1 MSDTAPVRAGEE
13 LPLDRLSAWFGE
25 AVSVEQFPGGHSNL
39 TYLLRAASGEYVL
52 RRAPLGPVPP
62 KAHDMAREFSILR
75 ALHPV
80 FPYAPRVVRLCE
92 DADVIGAVFYVM
104 ERRVGTIFRNPLDVP
119 DAAAARRI
127 SEAFVDCLVDLHAI
141 DLHSSGLIAIGKP
154 EGFLDRQV
162 GGWSERWLRA
172 DTPDRPDAARVIDYL
187 KTTIPAS
194 RDASVVHND
203 YKLDNVM
210 LTPDL
215 TQVAAVLDWEMTTV
229 GDPLADLGLT
239 LCYWTIGSAYDAPRG
254 EGWFTR
260 EELIERYALKTGR
273 DVSRVRWYEA
283 LGVFKLAVIL
293 QQIYVRYVRGQ
304 TADARFRDFGPRVR
318 FLIERAEA
326 LISE

>member
-25 AVSVEQFPGGHSNL
+25 TVAVEQFPGGHSNL

-62 KAHDMAREFSILR
+62 KAHDMAREFGILR

-92 DADVIGAVFYVM
+92 DSGVIGAVFYVM

-141 DLHSSGLIAIGKP
+141 DLQTSGLIAIGKP
-154 EGFLDRQV
+154 DGFLDRQV
-162 GGWSERWLRA
+162 GGWTERWMRA
-172 DTPDRPDAARVIDYL
+172 ETPDRPDASRVIDYL
-187 KTTIPAS
+187 KTTIPVS

-215 TQVAAVLDWEMTTV
+215 ARVAAVLDWEMTTV

-260 EELIERYALKTGR
+260 EELIERYAAKTGR

-304 TADARFRDFGPRVR
+304 TSDERFRDFGPRVR
-318 FLIERAEA
+318 FLVERAEA
-326 LISE
+326 LTSE